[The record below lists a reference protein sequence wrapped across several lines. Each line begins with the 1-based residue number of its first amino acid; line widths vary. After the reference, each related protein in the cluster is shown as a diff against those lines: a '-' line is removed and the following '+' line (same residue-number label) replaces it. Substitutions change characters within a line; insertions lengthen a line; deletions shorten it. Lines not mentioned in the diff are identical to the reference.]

1 MKCTRCSG
9 FMVPDYFCGGET
21 IFNAWAYEGGR
32 CVNCGAI
39 ANARSAGWTAPRD
52 ARHQHNK
59 DVRRQPDR
67 RLRRR
72 VGT

>member
-1 MKCTRCSG
+1 MKCARCNG

-39 ANARSAGWTAPRD
+39 ATARSAGWTAPRGV
-52 ARHQHNK
+52 RHGHLQ
-59 DVRRQPDR
+59 DFRRQPER
-67 RLRRR
+67 HLRRR
-72 VGT
+72 AIT